1 MIFMVEKPD
10 FCVRYDL
17 LSAALEFEEEE
28 ASTDTDEN

>member
-1 MIFMVEKPD
+1 MIFMVEQPG
-10 FCVRYDL
+10 FCVRSDL